1 MNIIFHADEP
11 GFNDLIRSNSTTNKE
26 SLMVVNSIAELVSK
40 LWERVQ
46 WIYLLDYTT
55 QNNPG
60 IPHENISRVQ
70 FIGLEWVQKPSFIPK
85 ENWTNFSSDISFI
98 QQFKT
103 FILKIFEQE

>member
-11 GFNDLIRSNSTTNKE
+11 GFNDLIRLNNTHNWKP
-26 SLMVVNSIAELVSK
+26 LDVVDSIPELVSK

-60 IPHENISRVQ
+60 IPLENISRVQ
-70 FIGLEWVQKPSFIPK
+70 FIGLEWVQKPSFIPR
-85 ENWTNFSSDISFI
+85 ENWTNFSSDTSFI